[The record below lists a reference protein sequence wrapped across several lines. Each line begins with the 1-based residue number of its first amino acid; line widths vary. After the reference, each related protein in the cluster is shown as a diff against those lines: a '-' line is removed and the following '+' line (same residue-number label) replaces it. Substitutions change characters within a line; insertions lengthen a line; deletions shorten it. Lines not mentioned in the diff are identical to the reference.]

1 MLRSYAALFIFGLL
15 TLVLVIGVYG
25 SRTTV
30 SGQLPGSESFEPM
43 VHAKNGQH
51 LTLELVQKDV
61 VWHRE
66 TLRRLRELD

>member
-1 MLRSYAALFIFGLL
+1 MPRSYAAFFIFGLL
-15 TLVLVIGVYG
+15 TLVLVIGVY

-30 SGQLPGSESFEPM
+30 SGQPPGSESFEPM
-43 VHAKNGQH
+43 VHAKNGQL

-66 TLRRLRELD
+66 TLRKLRELD